1 MQGITL
7 DMKKKILILDDNNDV
22 LEILTMLLTDFGYD
36 IKPLSSGEKVF
47 EEINQFQPNLLIMD
61 VMIAGMNGISICKE
75 IKRNIQTALLPVIL
89 MSGSQDLNKIL
100 ENPGAPE
107 DFLAK
112 PFDIDIVISKIEE
125 HIRV

>member
-1 MQGITL
+1 
-7 DMKKKILILDDNNDV
+7 MKNKILILDDNNDI

-47 EEINQFQPNLLIMD
+47 EEIKEFQPNLLIMD

-112 PFDIDIVISKIEE
+112 PFDIDIVISKIKE
-125 HIRV
+125 HIRI

>member
-1 MQGITL
+1 
-7 DMKKKILILDDNNDV
+7 MKNKILILDDNNDI

-47 EEINQFQPNLLIMD
+47 EEIKEFQPNLLIMD

-100 ENPGAPE
+100 KHPGAPE

-125 HIRV
+125 HIRI

>member
-47 EEINQFQPNLLIMD
+47 EEINEFQPHLLIMD

-100 ENPGAPE
+100 KHPGSPE